1 MNESERAQEEDLVH
15 QAERIAALVK
25 RHRESG
31 DVSPGLSREQAEEM
45 QRALADL
52 QPAIDSILQWAQ
64 EMARVIAETAQE
76 FMNTLA
82 AALRA
87 AYPTLETAAEE
98 IARMVEAAEE
108 ESERMAALPR
118 GGRKE
123 ARRLPPKIMQERL
136 QNGEVRA
143 RVRRYHPSW
152 GSRKE

>member
-82 AALRA
+82 AALRV
-87 AYPTLETAAEE
+87 AYPTLKTAAEE

-152 GSRKE
+152 GSRKG